1 MTQLK
6 VLMTV
11 AVMCHTVMTLSYDM
25 TQLVAP
31 MTVAMM
37 CHSLVM

>member
-1 MTQLK
+1 MTQLE

-11 AVMCHTVMTLSYDM
+11 AVMCHIVMTLSYDM
-25 TQLVAP
+25 TQSLAP